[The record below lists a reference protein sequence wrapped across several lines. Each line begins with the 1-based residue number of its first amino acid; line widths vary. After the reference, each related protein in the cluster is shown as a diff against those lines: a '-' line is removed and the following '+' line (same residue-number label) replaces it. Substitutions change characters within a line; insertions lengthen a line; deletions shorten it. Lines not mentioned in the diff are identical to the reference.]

1 MNRVGGAAMGFAD
14 RRLRRQSAALD
25 EVGWPVHSLVSGG
38 AEMSYP
44 LFSVVS

>member
-1 MNRVGGAAMGFAD
+1 MNRAGGAAMGFAGGQLG
-14 RRLRRQSAALD
+14 RRSADLI
-25 EVGWPVHSLVSGG
+25 EVGWPVHSLVRCG

>member
-14 RRLRRQSAALD
+14 RRLRRRSAALD

>member
-1 MNRVGGAAMGFAD
+1 MNRVGGAAMGFAG
-14 RRLRRQSAALD
+14 RRLWRQSAALI
-25 EVGWPVHSLVSGG
+25 EVGWSVHSLVRCG

>member
-1 MNRVGGAAMGFAD
+1 MGFAGGQSG
-14 RRLRRQSAALD
+14 RRFAALI
-25 EVGWPVHSLVSGG
+25 EVGWPVHSLVSDG

>member
-1 MNRVGGAAMGFAD
+1 MNRAGGAAMGFAD
-14 RRLRRQSAALD
+14 RRLGRRSADLI
-25 EVGWPVHSLVSGG
+25 EVVRPVHSLVSGG

>member
-1 MNRVGGAAMGFAD
+1 MNRVGGAAMGFAGGQSG
-14 RRLRRQSAALD
+14 RRSADLI

-38 AEMSYP
+38 AGMSYP